1 MNGAVLRV
9 AVVGHTNRG
18 NFGHAMDTAFSR
30 VPGTR
35 IIAVADQDESGRN
48 AALVRTG
55 AGKAYADYALM
66 LRSETPDI
74 VVIGPRYCDSHEEL
88 IMEAIGRGV
97 RGILCEKPLAS
108 TLDSIDRIQG
118 ACRSSGTTLLMA
130 HRSRENP
137 YVHWAQ
143 KMIREEIGPL
153 RAMRGH
159 GKSDHRVGMEDT
171 VVLGLHVFD
180 QMAFFAG
187 APEWCAGHVTV
198 DGRDLVASDGRDG
211 PEGIGK
217 IAGNQVNA
225 YFAFPDGV
233 VGHWESSNGDR
244 PGASWYWLE
253 LHGERGIIALRN
265 LPDGEVYR
273 YPHGHWM
280 PDPNAGAWERVTI
293 DEWDRDD
300 DGVVRTSLQRT
311 DESNR
316 RHATALRD
324 LLVNGGT
331 RDDVSTIREAEV
343 ALEMTMGPV
352 LSHLRGCRVAFPMDV
367 RTNPF
372 DMLHASSLG

>member
-1 MNGAVLRV
+1 MNGTVLRV

-18 NFGHAMDTAFSR
+18 NFGHAMDTAFAR

-35 IIAVADQDESGRN
+35 IVAIADPDEKGRN
-48 AALVRTG
+48 ASLVRTG
-55 AGKAYADYALM
+55 AGNAYADYALM
-66 LRSETPDI
+66 LRQERPDI
-74 VVIGPRYCDSHEEL
+74 VVIGPRYCDAHEEL
-88 IMEAIGRGV
+88 IMEAIGSGV
-97 RGILCEKPLAS
+97 RGILCEKPLAP
-108 TLDSIDRIQG
+108 TLGSIDRIHR

-137 YVHWAQ
+137 YIHWAQ
-143 KMIREEIGPL
+143 RVIQEEIGPL
-153 RAMRGH
+153 RVMRGH
-159 GKSDHRVGMEDT
+159 GKADHRVGMEDT

-187 APEWCAGHVTV
+187 TPQWCTGHVTV
-198 DGRDLVASDGRDG
+198 DGRDILASDVRDG

-225 YFAFPDGV
+225 YYAFANGV
-233 VGHWESSNGDR
+233 VGHWESIKGDR
-244 PGASWYWLE
+244 PGSSWYGLE

-280 PDPNAGAWERVTI
+280 PDPEAGAWERVTI
-293 DEWDRDD
+293 DEWDLDEN
-300 DGVVRTSLQRT
+300 GNVRTSSQRT

-324 LLVNGGT
+324 LLVHGGT
-331 RDDVSTIREAEV
+331 RDDVSTVREAQV

-352 LSHLRGCRVAFPMDV
+352 VSHLSGCRVEFPMDV

-372 DMLHASSLG
+372 DMLQTGSQE

>member
-1 MNGAVLRV
+1 MNGTVLRV

-18 NFGHAMDTAFSR
+18 NFGHAMDTAFAR

-35 IIAVADQDESGRN
+35 IVAIADPDEKGRN
-48 AALVRTG
+48 ASLVRTG
-55 AGKAYADYALM
+55 AGNAYADYALM
-66 LRSETPDI
+66 LRQERPDI
-74 VVIGPRYCDSHEEL
+74 VVIGPRYCDAHEEL
-88 IMEAIGRGV
+88 IIEAIGSGV
-97 RGILCEKPLAS
+97 RGILCEKPLAP
-108 TLDSIDRIQG
+108 TLGSIDRIHR

-137 YVHWAQ
+137 YIHWAQ
-143 KMIREEIGPL
+143 RVIQEEIGPL
-153 RAMRGH
+153 RVMRGH
-159 GKSDHRVGMEDT
+159 GKADHRVGMEDT

-187 APEWCAGHVTV
+187 TPQWCTGHVTV
-198 DGRDLVASDGRDG
+198 DGRDILASDVRDG

-225 YFAFPDGV
+225 YYAFANGV
-233 VGHWESSNGDR
+233 VGHWESTKGDR
-244 PGASWYWLE
+244 PGSSWYGLE

-280 PDPNAGAWERVTI
+280 PDPEAGAWERVTI
-293 DEWDRDD
+293 DEWDLDEN
-300 DGVVRTSLQRT
+300 GNVRTSSQRT

-324 LLVNGGT
+324 LLVHGGT
-331 RDDVSTIREAEV
+331 RDDVSTVREAQV

-352 LSHLRGCRVAFPMDV
+352 VSHLSGCRVEFPMDV

-372 DMLHASSLG
+372 DMLQTGSQE

>member
-1 MNGAVLRV
+1 MNGTVVRV
-9 AVVGHTNRG
+9 AVIGHTNRG

-35 IIAVADQDESGRN
+35 IVAVSDPDENGRN
-48 AALVRTG
+48 ASLVRTG
-55 AGKAYADYALM
+55 AGKAYADYAPM
-66 LRSETPDI
+66 LRIEKPDI
-74 VVIGPRYCDSHEEL
+74 VVIGSRYCDSHEAL
-88 IMEAIGRGV
+88 IMEAIGRGA

-108 TLDSIDRIQG
+108 TLDAIDRIRK
-118 ACRSSGTTLLMA
+118 ACLSSGTTLLMA

-153 RAMRGH
+153 RVMRGH

-180 QMAFFAG
+180 QMAYFAG
-187 APEWCAGHVTV
+187 TPGWCTGHVTM
-198 DGRDLVASDGRDG
+198 DGRDIVASDVHDG

-225 YFAFPDGV
+225 YYAFPNGV
-233 VGHWESSNGDR
+233 VGHWESSKGDR
-244 PGASWYWLE
+244 PGSSWYGLE

-280 PDPNAGAWERVTI
+280 PDPDAGSWERVRI
-293 DEWDRDD
+293 DEWDLGE
-300 DGVVRTSLQRT
+300 DGHVRTSLQRT

-324 LLVNGGT
+324 LLLHGGT
-331 RDDVSTIREAEV
+331 RDDVSTVREAEV

-352 LSHLRGCRVAFPMDV
+352 VSHLRGCRVGFPMDV

-372 DMLHASSLG
+372 DRVRNGALG